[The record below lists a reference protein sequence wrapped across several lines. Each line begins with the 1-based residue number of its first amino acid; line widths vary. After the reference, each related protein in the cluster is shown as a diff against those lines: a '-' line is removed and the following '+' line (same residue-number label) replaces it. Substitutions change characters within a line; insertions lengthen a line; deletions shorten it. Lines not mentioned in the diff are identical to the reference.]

1 MMTPE
6 VLHYLA
12 IGLAIALGS
21 IGAGL
26 GQGMGAFGTMG
37 ALSRQPQGSD
47 QVFRSMVIGLAFIES
62 GVILALVLSLM
73 MLFGSADAITWGVAV
88 AEVGIAIMIGVSA
101 TAISIASSFA
111 VKSSAVSISRQPI
124 FAQKILTLMLVTQ
137 SMMEAPV
144 VFSFVIAL
152 IIKAQFSPDL
162 TIYSGIKFL
171 AASIC
176 LTLGSIGPSLGQ
188 GVFANSACRAVGL
201 NRSAYNKLL
210 PFSIINGAVIQTP
223 LIFALLMSILIIFFP
238 ISEISPVS
246 SAISFCIS
254 AIAIGLGTFGS
265 SSAAGFVGSKT
276 VKQIAL
282 RPENYSILFRS
293 NILAQAFIE
302 SSAIYSLIIALALLT
317 KTYN

>member
-1 MMTPE
+1 MTPE

-12 IGLAIALGS
+12 IGFAIALGS

-26 GQGMGAFGTMG
+26 GQGIGAFGAVG
-37 ALSRQPQGSD
+37 ALSRQPKGND
-47 QVFRSMVIGLAFIES
+47 QLFRSMVIGLAFIES
-62 GVILALVLSLM
+62 GVILALVLTLM
-73 MLFGSADAITWGVAV
+73 MLFGSTGDITWGIAI
-88 AEVGIAIMIGVSA
+88 AEVGIAIMIGVAA
-101 TAISIASSFA
+101 TAISVASSYA
-111 VKSSAVSISRQPI
+111 VKASAFSISRQPI

-162 TIYSGIKFL
+162 TIFTGIQFL
-171 AASIC
+171 AASTC
-176 LTLGSIGPSLGQ
+176 LTLGSIGPSIGQ
-188 GVFANSACRAVGL
+188 GIFANSSCNAVGL

-223 LIFALLMSILIIFFP
+223 LIFSLLMAILIIFYP
-238 ISEISPVS
+238 ISATAPIGSVV
-246 SAISFCIS
+246 SFCVA
-254 AIAIGLGTFGS
+254 AIAIGFGTFGS
-265 SSAAGFVGSKT
+265 SAAAGFVGSKT

-282 RPENYSILFRS
+282 RPENYSVLFRS

-302 SSAIYSLIIALALLT
+302 SSAIYSLIIALALLST
-317 KTYN
+317 TFY